1 MLKGKKK
8 ALAAQVL
15 LGLMVAG
22 NAYAADVTNDEA
34 GSDNSAK
41 YEFTIGNHEAD
52 DGGSYTE
59 DNTKYEYGNWGMPG
73 KDEVLVGE
81 GGKFLADKAEISD
94 VTLTIETGSDKAIAI
109 KGKKITKNII
119 NIGNQYYYLNT
130 HYLTRDDSIFDGD
143 SYDNEVNLAHAKLV
157 DWGGVNAGDKNTLN
171 VGLLVA
177 EKTGVENQYLLK
189 AGTIN
194 VNDVVYVADGNTGTG
209 AILDAQNFLVID
221 ASGAGGKAVININ
234 ADNVTAKSINA
245 GSGLVEIKGKGVKAK
260 STLAKVLKISADG
273 FNSSDYDALNVD
285 INSYGKPVDPKDNA
299 NKMIIN
305 GNDVDFTGR
314 DFHKSIDV
322 NGDNFK
328 VGDVHSYIGED
339 VMSVA
344 GNNAN
349 MGNITLHGAS
359 STLNVSGNG
368 AKLGDV
374 SGDGASVN
382 ISGDNV
388 EVGNISTKPM
398 LGRAAGSQGEI
409 VISGNGT
416 KTGDLKTGSL
426 KIDGNGTLNAGDV
439 TVDSIV
445 ITSTATG
452 TVFTATSDL
461 TGKLDSAASQ
471 TTDTTALFNNRYAA
485 SYDSATKS
493 IINTQTTEVREQS
506 KSYVET
512 QMAALAMVASGADL
526 LANAGFTNAAQA
538 VQDAKDSGDSGRSM
552 VPYAAANY
560 GSMRQESGSHV
571 DVKGSNF
578 NIGFAKEVKNGSGK
592 LLFGP
597 MIEYGHG
604 NYDSY
609 LDDGTTGSGTAQNYG
624 IGMMARQTN
633 DNGFYYEGSV
643 RYGKVTSDYSS
654 SNVWVAGN
662 DVSYDNSAKYWGAH
676 VGVGKLQKLGGDN
689 AIDLYGKLFYTN
701 QGSSSVNINGDTLD
715 FSSVKSKRSRIGFRY
730 IHGTSKVRSVYAGLA
745 WQYEFDGAAHA
756 TANGFS
762 TPSPSVKGSSGMLE
776 LGVLIAPKASPVS
789 FDLGVSGWTGKQKGY
804 SLNANM
810 CWSF

>member
-22 NAYAADVTNDEA
+22 NAYAADITIGEGTNSDTDTNYYAGNHYGGGQYYMVGDNATAIITDKDDISNKTIEISVGGQDYIIWDGNGELSNNTITFGSGSYGVA
-34 GSDNSAK
+34 GSGKKNIVGTVQIAK
-41 YEFTIGNHEAD
+41 DLTKSNGNVIVLKRIGVKD
-52 DGGSYTE
+52 DGGAYLVAGDTDIVQLYQYSTDTTDEPDWSNGGAYIPAA
-59 DNTKYEYGNWGMPG
+59 PG
-73 KDEVLVGE
+73 TALNLKAGSLEVKENGIIVQNV
-81 GGKFLADKAEISD
+81 KLADKLKVNNGEKFSVNKLEAKEVDAAGATLTVKGAGSTVAD
-94 VTLTIETGSDKAIAI
+94 NCAVGTLTIA
-109 KGKKITKNII
+109 
-119 NIGNQYYYLNT
+119 
-130 HYLTRDDSIFDGD
+130 
-143 SYDNEVNLAHAKLV
+143 
-157 DWGGVNAGDKNTLN
+157 
-171 VGLLVA
+171 
-177 EKTGVENQYLLK
+177 
-189 AGTIN
+189 
-194 VNDVVYVADGNTGTG
+194 
-209 AILDAQNFLVID
+209 
-221 ASGAGGKAVININ
+221 
-234 ADNVTAKSINA
+234 
-245 GSGLVEIKGKGVKAK
+245 
-260 STLAKVLKISADG
+260 
-273 FNSSDYDALNVD
+273 
-285 INSYGKPVDPKDNA
+285 
-299 NKMIIN
+299 
-305 GNDVDFTGR
+305 
-314 DFHKSIDV
+314 
-322 NGDNFK
+322 
-328 VGDVHSYIGED
+328 
-339 VMSVA
+339 
-344 GNNAN
+344 
-349 MGNITLHGAS
+349 
-359 STLNVSGNG
+359 
-368 AKLGDV
+368 
-374 SGDGASVN
+374 
-382 ISGDNV
+382 
-388 EVGNISTKPM
+388 
-398 LGRAAGSQGEI
+398 
-409 VISGNGT
+409 
-416 KTGDLKTGSL
+416 
-426 KIDGNGTLNAGDV
+426 GNGTLKVGSLSDYNTIDV
-439 TVDSIV
+439 TGFTGEGDALVVEDGTAIDVNKVNIGTHAATHVVNASPLFEKDYTLGV
-445 ITSTATG
+445 SDNKITNVG
-452 TVFTATSDL
+452 TV
-461 TGKLDSAASQ
+461 TG
-471 TTDTTALFNNRYAA
+471 
-485 SYDSATKS
+485 
-493 IINTQTTEVREQS
+493 VRENS

-512 QMAALAMVASGADL
+512 QMATLAMVASGADL

-552 VPYAAANY
+552 VPYVAANY

-597 MIEYGHG
+597 MFEYGRG

-654 SNVWVAGN
+654 SNVWAGH

-730 IHGTSKVRSVYAGLA
+730 IHGTSDVRSVYAGLA

-789 FDLGVSGWTGKQKGY
+789 FDLGVSGWAGKQKGY

-810 CWSF
+810 LWSF

>member
-22 NAYAADVTNDEA
+22 NAYAADI
-34 GSDNSAK
+34 
-41 YEFTIGNHEAD
+41 TIGEGTDSDSDTNYYAGNHYDRNPYYMAGDNANAIITDKDDISNKTIEISVGGQDYIIWDGNGELSNNTITFGSGSYDVDVYGKKNIVGTVQIAKDLTKSNGNVIVLKRIGVKD
-52 DGGSYTE
+52 DGGAYLVAGDTDIVQLYKYSTDTTDQPDWNTVGNPYIPAAPGTALNLQAGSLEVKE
-59 DNTKYEYGNWGMPG
+59 DGIIVQNVK
-73 KDEVLVGE
+73 
-81 GGKFLADKAEISD
+81 LADTLKVNNGEEFSVNKLEAQKVEAVGAKLTVNGAGSTVAENCAVD
-94 VTLTIETGSDKAIAI
+94 TLTIA
-109 KGKKITKNII
+109 
-119 NIGNQYYYLNT
+119 
-130 HYLTRDDSIFDGD
+130 
-143 SYDNEVNLAHAKLV
+143 
-157 DWGGVNAGDKNTLN
+157 
-171 VGLLVA
+171 
-177 EKTGVENQYLLK
+177 
-189 AGTIN
+189 
-194 VNDVVYVADGNTGTG
+194 
-209 AILDAQNFLVID
+209 
-221 ASGAGGKAVININ
+221 
-234 ADNVTAKSINA
+234 
-245 GSGLVEIKGKGVKAK
+245 
-260 STLAKVLKISADG
+260 
-273 FNSSDYDALNVD
+273 
-285 INSYGKPVDPKDNA
+285 
-299 NKMIIN
+299 
-305 GNDVDFTGR
+305 
-314 DFHKSIDV
+314 
-322 NGDNFK
+322 
-328 VGDVHSYIGED
+328 
-339 VMSVA
+339 
-344 GNNAN
+344 
-349 MGNITLHGAS
+349 
-359 STLNVSGNG
+359 
-368 AKLGDV
+368 
-374 SGDGASVN
+374 
-382 ISGDNV
+382 
-388 EVGNISTKPM
+388 
-398 LGRAAGSQGEI
+398 
-409 VISGNGT
+409 
-416 KTGDLKTGSL
+416 
-426 KIDGNGTLNAGDV
+426 GNGTLKVGSLSDYSTIDV
-439 TVDSIV
+439 TGFTGEGDALVVED
-445 ITSTATG
+445 G
-452 TVFTATSDL
+452 TVIDVDKVNIGTHAATHVVNASPLFEKDYTL
-461 TGKLDSAASQ
+461 GVSANKITNVGTVTG
-471 TTDTTALFNNRYAA
+471 
-485 SYDSATKS
+485 
-493 IINTQTTEVREQS
+493 VRENS

-654 SNVWVAGN
+654 SNVWAGN

>member
-22 NAYAADVTNDEA
+22 NAYAADITIGEGNTSDSNTNYYAGNHYTNNQYYMEGDNATAIIKDQDNITSKEIEISVGGQNYIIWDGKGELSKNTITFGSGSYGVDEYGKKNIVGTVQIAKDLTKSKGNVIVLKRIGVKDGDGAYLVAGDTDIVQLYKYSTDTTDQPDWDHGGTYIPAVPGTALNLQA
-34 GSDNSAK
+34 GSL
-41 YEFTIGNHEAD
+41 
-52 DGGSYTE
+52 
-59 DNTKYEYGNWGMPG
+59 
-73 KDEVLVGE
+73 EVKENGIIVQNV
-81 GGKFLADKAEISD
+81 KLADTLKVNNGDEFSVNKLEAKQVDAAGAKLTVNGAGSTVAENCA
-94 VTLTIETGSDKAIAI
+94 VGTLTIA
-109 KGKKITKNII
+109 
-119 NIGNQYYYLNT
+119 
-130 HYLTRDDSIFDGD
+130 
-143 SYDNEVNLAHAKLV
+143 
-157 DWGGVNAGDKNTLN
+157 
-171 VGLLVA
+171 
-177 EKTGVENQYLLK
+177 
-189 AGTIN
+189 
-194 VNDVVYVADGNTGTG
+194 
-209 AILDAQNFLVID
+209 
-221 ASGAGGKAVININ
+221 
-234 ADNVTAKSINA
+234 
-245 GSGLVEIKGKGVKAK
+245 
-260 STLAKVLKISADG
+260 
-273 FNSSDYDALNVD
+273 
-285 INSYGKPVDPKDNA
+285 
-299 NKMIIN
+299 
-305 GNDVDFTGR
+305 
-314 DFHKSIDV
+314 
-322 NGDNFK
+322 
-328 VGDVHSYIGED
+328 
-339 VMSVA
+339 
-344 GNNAN
+344 
-349 MGNITLHGAS
+349 
-359 STLNVSGNG
+359 
-368 AKLGDV
+368 
-374 SGDGASVN
+374 
-382 ISGDNV
+382 
-388 EVGNISTKPM
+388 
-398 LGRAAGSQGEI
+398 
-409 VISGNGT
+409 
-416 KTGDLKTGSL
+416 
-426 KIDGNGTLNAGDV
+426 GNGTLKVGSLSDYSIIDV
-439 TVDSIV
+439 TGFTGEGDALVVEDGTGIDVTKVNIGTHAAKHMVNASPLFEKDYTLGV
-445 ITSTATG
+445 AANKITNVG
-452 TVFTATSDL
+452 TV
-461 TGKLDSAASQ
+461 TG
-471 TTDTTALFNNRYAA
+471 
-485 SYDSATKS
+485 
-493 IINTQTTEVREQS
+493 VRENS

-538 VQDAKDSGDSGRSM
+538 VQDAKDSGESGRSM

-597 MIEYGHG
+597 MIEYGRG

-654 SNVWVAGN
+654 SNVWAGK

-701 QGSSSVNINGDTLD
+701 QGSSSVNIDGDTLD

-730 IHGTSKVRSVYAGLA
+730 IHGTSDVRSVYAGLA

-789 FDLGVSGWTGKQKGY
+789 FDLGVSGWAGKQKGY

-810 CWSF
+810 LWSF

>member
-22 NAYAADVTNDEA
+22 NAYAADI
-34 GSDNSAK
+34 
-41 YEFTIGNHEAD
+41 TIGEGTDPDTDTNYYAGNHYGKNQYYLGGDNATAIITDKDNIIRKEIEISVGGQDYIIWDGKGELSNNTITFGSGSYGVASSGKKNIVGTVQIAKDLTKSNSNVIVLKRIGVKD
-52 DGGSYTE
+52 DGGAYLVAGDTDIVQLHRYSTDTTDE
-59 DNTKYEYGNWGMPG
+59 PNWGAPG
-73 KDEVLVGE
+73 NPYIPAEPGTALNLQAGSLEVMEDGIIVQNV
-81 GGKFLADKAEISD
+81 KLADKLKVNNGEKFSVNKLEAKEVDAAGATLTVKGAGSTVAD
-94 VTLTIETGSDKAIAI
+94 NCAVGTLTIA
-109 KGKKITKNII
+109 
-119 NIGNQYYYLNT
+119 
-130 HYLTRDDSIFDGD
+130 
-143 SYDNEVNLAHAKLV
+143 
-157 DWGGVNAGDKNTLN
+157 
-171 VGLLVA
+171 
-177 EKTGVENQYLLK
+177 
-189 AGTIN
+189 
-194 VNDVVYVADGNTGTG
+194 
-209 AILDAQNFLVID
+209 
-221 ASGAGGKAVININ
+221 
-234 ADNVTAKSINA
+234 
-245 GSGLVEIKGKGVKAK
+245 
-260 STLAKVLKISADG
+260 
-273 FNSSDYDALNVD
+273 
-285 INSYGKPVDPKDNA
+285 
-299 NKMIIN
+299 
-305 GNDVDFTGR
+305 
-314 DFHKSIDV
+314 
-322 NGDNFK
+322 
-328 VGDVHSYIGED
+328 
-339 VMSVA
+339 
-344 GNNAN
+344 
-349 MGNITLHGAS
+349 
-359 STLNVSGNG
+359 
-368 AKLGDV
+368 
-374 SGDGASVN
+374 
-382 ISGDNV
+382 
-388 EVGNISTKPM
+388 
-398 LGRAAGSQGEI
+398 
-409 VISGNGT
+409 
-416 KTGDLKTGSL
+416 
-426 KIDGNGTLNAGDV
+426 GNGTLKVGSLSDYNAIDV
-439 TVDSIV
+439 TGFTGEGDALVVEDGTAIDVNKVDIGTHAATHVVNASPLFEKDYTLGV
-445 ITSTATG
+445 SANKITNVG
-452 TVFTATSDL
+452 TV
-461 TGKLDSAASQ
+461 TG
-471 TTDTTALFNNRYAA
+471 
-485 SYDSATKS
+485 
-493 IINTQTTEVREQS
+493 VRENS

-512 QMAALAMVASGADL
+512 QMATLAMVASGADL

-597 MIEYGHG
+597 MFEYGRG

-654 SNVWVAGN
+654 SNVWAGH

-701 QGSSSVNINGDTLD
+701 QGSSSVNIDGDTLD

-730 IHGTSKVRSVYAGLA
+730 IHGTSDVRSVYAGLA

-756 TANGFS
+756 TANGLS

-789 FDLGVSGWTGKQKGY
+789 FDLGVSGWAGKQKGY

-810 CWSF
+810 LWSF

>member
-22 NAYAADVTNDEA
+22 NAYAADI
-34 GSDNSAK
+34 
-41 YEFTIGNHEAD
+41 TIGEGTDSDSDTNYYAGNHYDRNQYYMVGDNANAIITDKDDISNKTIEISVGGQDYIIWDGNGELSNNTITFGSGSYDVDVSGKKNIVGTVQIAKDLTKSNGNVIVLKRIGVKD
-52 DGGSYTE
+52 DGGAYLVAGDTDIVQLYKYSTDTTDQPDWNTVDNPYIPAAPGTALNLQAGSLEVKE
-59 DNTKYEYGNWGMPG
+59 DGIIVQNVK
-73 KDEVLVGE
+73 
-81 GGKFLADKAEISD
+81 LADTLKVNNGEEFSVNKLEAQKVEAVGAKLTVNGAGSTVAENCA
-94 VTLTIETGSDKAIAI
+94 VGTLTIA
-109 KGKKITKNII
+109 
-119 NIGNQYYYLNT
+119 
-130 HYLTRDDSIFDGD
+130 
-143 SYDNEVNLAHAKLV
+143 
-157 DWGGVNAGDKNTLN
+157 
-171 VGLLVA
+171 
-177 EKTGVENQYLLK
+177 
-189 AGTIN
+189 
-194 VNDVVYVADGNTGTG
+194 
-209 AILDAQNFLVID
+209 
-221 ASGAGGKAVININ
+221 
-234 ADNVTAKSINA
+234 
-245 GSGLVEIKGKGVKAK
+245 
-260 STLAKVLKISADG
+260 
-273 FNSSDYDALNVD
+273 
-285 INSYGKPVDPKDNA
+285 
-299 NKMIIN
+299 
-305 GNDVDFTGR
+305 
-314 DFHKSIDV
+314 
-322 NGDNFK
+322 
-328 VGDVHSYIGED
+328 
-339 VMSVA
+339 
-344 GNNAN
+344 
-349 MGNITLHGAS
+349 
-359 STLNVSGNG
+359 
-368 AKLGDV
+368 
-374 SGDGASVN
+374 
-382 ISGDNV
+382 
-388 EVGNISTKPM
+388 
-398 LGRAAGSQGEI
+398 
-409 VISGNGT
+409 
-416 KTGDLKTGSL
+416 
-426 KIDGNGTLNAGDV
+426 GNGTLKVGSLSDYSTIDV
-439 TVDSIV
+439 TGFTGEGDALVVED
-445 ITSTATG
+445 G
-452 TVFTATSDL
+452 TVIDFNKVNIGTHAATHVVNASPLFEKDYTL
-461 TGKLDSAASQ
+461 GVSANKITNVGTVTG
-471 TTDTTALFNNRYAA
+471 
-485 SYDSATKS
+485 
-493 IINTQTTEVREQS
+493 VRENS

-512 QMAALAMVASGADL
+512 QIASLAMVASGADL

-654 SNVWVAGN
+654 SNVWAGN

>member
-22 NAYAADVTNDEA
+22 NVYTVDCGVASAAEGADIEIGEQVGWWIGDDTVV
-34 GSDNSAK
+34 SDNEKLKS
-41 YEFTIGNHEAD
+41 ELVT
-52 DGGSYTE
+52 
-59 DNTKYEYGNWGMPG
+59 DN
-73 KDEVLVGE
+73 
-81 GGKFLADKAEISD
+81 
-94 VTLTIETGSDKAIAI
+94 AI
-109 KGKKITKNII
+109 KEKSI
-119 NIGNQYYYLNT
+119 NLKCGGGNFT
-130 HYLTRDDSIFDGD
+130 
-143 SYDNEVNLAHAKLV
+143 
-157 DWGGVNAGDKNTLN
+157 
-171 VGLLVA
+171 
-177 EKTGVENQYLLK
+177 LLK
-189 AGTIN
+189 ADVVENNIIQIGNGEKWADPQEYWGNIKIVDSAKSSGNVLEVYRTKNTGSAKFILGAKDTAIVKGLSAKHSFQAGTIKIEGSDLELG
-194 VNDVVYVADGNTGTG
+194 DV
-209 AILDAQNFLVID
+209 DAYS
-221 ASGAGGKAVININ
+221 AAGKE
-234 ADNVTAKSINA
+234 S
-245 GSGLVEIKGKGVKAK
+245 LVEIAGKGVSADK
-260 STLAKVLKISADG
+260 TLTQKLKISANGFTNDDLSKLKLDEGVTDDAKKCNKIIVDG
-273 FNSSDYDALNVD
+273 
-285 INSYGKPVDPKDNA
+285 
-299 NKMIIN
+299 N
-305 GNDVDFTGR
+305 GVNFEETE
-314 DFHKSIDV
+314 FWKSFDV

-328 VGDVHSYIGED
+328 VGNIHSYIDND
-339 VMSVA
+339 VVSVA
-344 GNNAN
+344 GNNAK
-349 MGNITLHGAS
+349 LGAVELNGTS
-359 STLNVSGNG
+359 SKLNVSGNG
-368 AKLGDV
+368 AVLGKV
-374 SGDGASVN
+374 SGSGASSVN
-382 ISGDNV
+382 ISGNNV
-388 EVGNISTKPM
+388 IVGDITTT
-398 LGRAAGSQGEI
+398 AATSPSSGDEI
-409 VISGNGT
+409 IISGNNT
-416 KTGDLKTGSL
+416 TTGALDTGSL
-426 KIDGNGTLNAGDV
+426 KIDGNGTLHAGNV
-439 TVDSIV
+439 SNVDTI
-445 ITSTATG
+445 IIQSTATG
-452 TVFTATSDL
+452 DVFTAEEGLSA
-461 TGKLDSAASQ
+461 GKLDVEKSK
-471 TTDTTALFNNRYAA
+471 TNKTTALFSNDYAA
-485 SYDSATKS
+485 SYDSGRIKNTCTQS
-493 IINTQTTEVREQS
+493 IREQS

-597 MIEYGHG
+597 MFEYGRG

-654 SNVWVAGN
+654 SNVLAGK

-701 QGSSSVNINGDTLD
+701 QGSSSVNIDGDTLD

-730 IHGTSKVRSVYAGLA
+730 IHGTSDVRSVYAGLA

-789 FDLGVSGWTGKQKGY
+789 FDLGVSGWAGKQKGY

-810 CWSF
+810 LWSF

>member
-1 MLKGKKK
+1 M
-8 ALAAQVL
+8 
-15 LGLMVAG
+15 
-22 NAYAADVTNDEA
+22 
-34 GSDNSAK
+34 
-41 YEFTIGNHEAD
+41 
-52 DGGSYTE
+52 
-59 DNTKYEYGNWGMPG
+59 
-73 KDEVLVGE
+73 
-81 GGKFLADKAEISD
+81 
-94 VTLTIETGSDKAIAI
+94 
-109 KGKKITKNII
+109 
-119 NIGNQYYYLNT
+119 
-130 HYLTRDDSIFDGD
+130 
-143 SYDNEVNLAHAKLV
+143 
-157 DWGGVNAGDKNTLN
+157 
-171 VGLLVA
+171 
-177 EKTGVENQYLLK
+177 
-189 AGTIN
+189 
-194 VNDVVYVADGNTGTG
+194 
-209 AILDAQNFLVID
+209 
-221 ASGAGGKAVININ
+221 
-234 ADNVTAKSINA
+234 
-245 GSGLVEIKGKGVKAK
+245 
-260 STLAKVLKISADG
+260 
-273 FNSSDYDALNVD
+273 
-285 INSYGKPVDPKDNA
+285 
-299 NKMIIN
+299 
-305 GNDVDFTGR
+305 
-314 DFHKSIDV
+314 
-322 NGDNFK
+322 
-328 VGDVHSYIGED
+328 
-339 VMSVA
+339 
-344 GNNAN
+344 
-349 MGNITLHGAS
+349 
-359 STLNVSGNG
+359 
-368 AKLGDV
+368 
-374 SGDGASVN
+374 
-382 ISGDNV
+382 
-388 EVGNISTKPM
+388 
-398 LGRAAGSQGEI
+398 
-409 VISGNGT
+409 
-416 KTGDLKTGSL
+416 
-426 KIDGNGTLNAGDV
+426 KIDGNGTLHAGDV
-439 TVDSIV
+439 SKVDTIIV
-445 ITSTATG
+445 QSTAIG
-452 TVFTATSDL
+452 NVFTAASGLSED
-461 TGKLDSAASQ
+461 KLDVEKSK
-471 TTDTTALFNNRYAA
+471 TNKTTALFSNDYAA
-485 SYDSATKS
+485 SYDSGS
-493 IINTQTTEVREQS
+493 IKNTCTQSIREQS

-512 QMAALAMVASGADL
+512 QMATLAMVASGADL

-597 MIEYGHG
+597 MFEYGRG

-654 SNVWVAGN
+654 SNVWAGK

-701 QGSSSVNINGDTLD
+701 QGSSSVNIDGDTLD

-730 IHGTSKVRSVYAGLA
+730 IHGTSDVRSVYAGLA

>member
-22 NAYAADVTNDEA
+22 NAYAADFTVEGVAGESWGEVASADSEGAKYQKYACNVDSKPLLGPGGAFNPGVLEDGKSVVSDYNIKLDVNLAGSLDRNFLLNADIVKNNKISFGVGYPRGYQNWSGSTWNVFKPDVSKDNTLELGVIFNDKHNDETGALENSLENINVGDDNDIVLAGGRVKDYLEVEYVADYKDINFTGRNLTLEDADGTEEIKSANMKGDITAARHLTAESLTADGTITANGGLTVGTVEAKALNGGAVEATNVTAKDINVASLEAKAVDATNINVIGLLKEKTAVAAAPAMFARTRAARAVSGINAKNINAGRIEATNVTA
-34 GSDNSAK
+34 GSIVAGSISA
-41 YEFTIGNHEAD
+41 T
-52 DGGSYTE
+52 T
-59 DNTKYEYGNWGMPG
+59 
-73 KDEVLVGE
+73 V
-81 GGKFLADKAEISD
+81 KAND
-94 VTLTIETGSDKAIAI
+94 VTLNNGDSIVGTMTTGSLN
-109 KGKKITKNII
+109 IT
-119 NIGNQYYYLNT
+119 GNG
-130 HYLTRDDSIFDGD
+130 S
-143 SYDNEVNLAHAKLV
+143 
-157 DWGGVNAGDKNTLN
+157 LN
-171 VGLLVA
+171 V
-177 EKTGVENQYLLK
+177 TD
-189 AGTIN
+189 IN
-194 VNDVVYVADGNTGTG
+194 VNDIKITSITPGTALTVNG
-209 AILDAQNFLVID
+209 TIKD
-221 ASGAGGKAVININ
+221 
-234 ADNVTAKSINA
+234 KS
-245 GSGLVEIKGKGVKAK
+245 
-260 STLAKVLKISADG
+260 
-273 FNSSDYDALNVD
+273 
-285 INSYGKPVDPKDNA
+285 
-299 NKMIIN
+299 
-305 GNDVDFTGR
+305 GND
-314 DFHKSIDV
+314 KS
-322 NGDNFK
+322 
-328 VGDVHSYIGED
+328 
-339 VMSVA
+339 
-344 GNNAN
+344 
-349 MGNITLHGAS
+349 
-359 STLNVSGNG
+359 
-368 AKLGDV
+368 LGDV
-374 SGDGASVN
+374 F
-382 ISGDNV
+382 
-388 EVGNISTKPM
+388 
-398 LGRAAGSQGEI
+398 
-409 VISGNGT
+409 
-416 KTGDLKTGSL
+416 KTT
-426 KIDGNGTLNAGDV
+426 V
-439 TVDSIV
+439 TEEN
-445 ITSTATG
+445 
-452 TVFTATSDL
+452 
-461 TGKLDSAASQ
+461 
-471 TTDTTALFNNRYAA
+471 TALFNT
-485 SYDSATKS
+485 SYESKAEGNKIVTKANGTK
-493 IINTQTTEVREQS
+493 IREQS

-597 MIEYGHG
+597 MFEYGRG

-654 SNVWVAGN
+654 SNVLAGK

-701 QGSSSVNINGDTLD
+701 QGSSSVNIDGDTLD

-730 IHGTSKVRSVYAGLA
+730 IHGTSDVRSVYAGLA

-789 FDLGVSGWTGKQKGY
+789 FDLGVSGWAGKQKGY

-810 CWSF
+810 LWSF